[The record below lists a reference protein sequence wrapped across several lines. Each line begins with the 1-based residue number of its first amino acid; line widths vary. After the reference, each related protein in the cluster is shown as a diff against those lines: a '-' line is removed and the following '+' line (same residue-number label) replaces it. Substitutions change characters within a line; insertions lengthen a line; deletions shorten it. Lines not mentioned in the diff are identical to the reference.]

1 MQVNRLFL
9 ADTNLPSLENQSTKT
24 NTETDKRTTST
35 HSEHSLAPQ
44 SMQFIE
50 RKCSVVS
57 FDQTVSNFELF
68 NEADT
73 YVDTLKANDIGSKR
87 AH

>member
-1 MQVNRLFL
+1 
-9 ADTNLPSLENQSTKT
+9 
-24 NTETDKRTTST
+24 
-35 HSEHSLAPQ
+35 
-44 SMQFIE
+44 MQFIE